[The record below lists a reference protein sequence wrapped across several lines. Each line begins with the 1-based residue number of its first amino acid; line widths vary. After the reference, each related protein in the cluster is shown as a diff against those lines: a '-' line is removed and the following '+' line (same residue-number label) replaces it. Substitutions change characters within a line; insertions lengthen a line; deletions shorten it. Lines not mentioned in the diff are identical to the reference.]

1 MSGLHNRDNWDA
13 HWSDYS
19 DAVGCNPAQKY
30 RHRLML
36 DILGERCVHSGLKLL
51 DIGSGQ
57 GDFARLAA
65 AQWPGASILGFE
77 MSEVGVQ
84 ISRKKVP
91 SATFLPVDIFA
102 PTPEAAT
109 LHEWATCA
117 TCSEVLEHVDDPVT
131 FVKAASAY
139 LKPGAPLIVTVPGG
153 PMSVFDK
160 HIGHRTHF
168 TRESITRVLME
179 AGLQVQAT
187 YLSGFPFFNLYR
199 GVVIARGS
207 ALIDDVR
214 GGEPPVGS
222 LAHTVMT
229 FFDRL
234 FRFNLR
240 NTTAGWQVVA
250 VATKV

>member
-1 MSGLHNRDNWDA
+1 MSELSNQDNWDA

-36 DILGERCVHSGLKLL
+36 DLLGEQCGFSEGKLL

-65 AQWPGASILGFE
+65 ARWPKASILGFE
-77 MSEVGVQ
+77 MSDVGVQ

-91 SATFLPVDIFA
+91 SAIFLPVDLFA
-102 PTPEAAT
+102 PPAEAVSF
-109 LHEWATCA
+109 HEWATCA
-117 TCSEVLEHVDDPVT
+117 TCSEVLEHVDDPVA

-139 LKPGAPLIVTVPGG
+139 LKPGASLVVTVPGG
-153 PMSVFDK
+153 PMSLFDK
-160 HIGHRTHF
+160 YIGHRTHF
-168 TRESITRVLME
+168 SRESITRVLTDG
-179 AGLQVQAT
+179 GLQVQRT

-222 LAHTVMT
+222 LAHTVMSL
-229 FFDRL
+229 FDRL